1 MERKDGDRQAARRV
15 EEYRVGVVAVDHVA
29 SARKTRRRVVSG
41 SGEIGRQAMALGR
54 GAACCRVSAADS
66 AVVVEHVAAV
76 RTRQGF

>member
-1 MERKDGDRQAARRV
+1 MEREDGVKHAPGHGEERRA
-15 EEYRVGVVAVDHVA
+15 EAVAMDHAA
-29 SARKTRRRVVSG
+29 SARRTRRRVVSG